1 MKRTNIQA
9 DGNIH
14 ELVVSLRKL
23 MLTSR
28 LVSGLVVW
36 ATVSLGTWFVLFL
49 IDNLLHLP
57 EGLRL
62 AFALGGLG
70 VMLFEFWQLLLR
82 PLIRREKLEA
92 TTLFL
97 ERRFAVPE
105 NMLINAL
112 CFESANLK
120 KCQVPFAQETITAGT
135 SLMAGADVKELWQF
149 KRLRR
154 WLIALIIVCI
164 LWGLY
169 GVSQG
174 REAINA
180 FLRYVNPLGDV
191 PPAGSVVLEVTPD
204 HDVVLAEG
212 DDLQVRVHVKGLKR
226 GKALLTYPDVV
237 WRRGADSVSNER
249 GDNKVTPMQLSSEGE
264 HRYEYTFDSVA
275 ESFAFRVF
283 AADTYTESI
292 KVTVNRVPR
301 IKESQFHIL
310 APSYT
315 GLERI
320 STLGPP
326 EVLPGPVGSDV
337 TVDVKLDKSAEELWY
352 KDAGDWIP
360 FKRNGDLWTVKTK
373 LPQAESYQIE
383 VKAEGFERRIKI
395 AEGPILAQQDRR
407 PEVEFVTSD
416 LNRQVNPGERLRLD
430 IQAYD
435 DFGAKQ
441 IFVTKKSAR
450 PDSPEEAVKSWEY
463 EGPPGKTQARENLLL
478 SIDASLFKPGD
489 SYVLQ
494 AFCEDFS
501 AAGNVGKSKPLT
513 LQVRS
518 LDEMTISADDPNSDA
533 FAELDKA
540 IQAQQT
546 ALGVTVNLMANLDDV
561 VDANRTQAENLASI
575 KNHLSQ
581 MKQKQENVGSHMTRA
596 QQVSVEPKPEFVT
609 KLIELRD
616 NEHARILERIDA
628 AGQTETADRDSVSHS
643 LSSIEKQQEYLLDQ
657 LLALKGIVAKK
668 SQIEAEQAMAE
679 LLGEK
684 DESLT
689 PSIEETL
696 TNTIKELDEFAKQQK
711 GIMEKRQMVQDKPP
725 EDFSEEDQELLE
737 DLAIDQSKL
746 AEVLGNVVNDLS
758 NMNLLDFGDS
768 QMTESMKS
776 IYEKSEE
783 LADKAEEAAEMREA
797 RQDAYRLETEAVEMA
812 EELMINCEATLGF
825 HDDIQFV
832 AEIPEDEQ
840 LVAPLAELPAELED
854 LVGDLITQEEEMR
867 PEVEDIGSYLNS
879 LDHTA
884 GPVADGTISSTSAK
898 GKTGD
903 QRPED
908 NVLEGRSGA
917 GRSGMS
923 DGQLVE
929 PVAKDLDQN
938 EYGLRERVSNTPLE
952 SGQVEDQ
959 DVGAATGGTGL
970 GKTTD
975 GTTQFGM
982 GGKLP
987 PKVLEMMRESLQTQ
1001 QNIRQS
1007 SEDVVTELKRY
1018 NLSVTDLETS
1028 IDAMKRV
1035 EQSIRNADGI
1045 EIRSAYDETVNG
1057 LRKSHGAVGKQLSM
1071 QYTRDKA
1078 LAKRL
1083 QNIISRRQGLN
1094 YKGYDQM
1101 ISAYFEALA
1110 RTESKGESVQKE

>member
-1 MKRTNIQA
+1 MNHN
-9 DGNIH
+9 DHIH
-14 ELVVSLRKL
+14 QLILDVRKL
-23 MLTSR
+23 ILTSQ
-28 LVSGLVVW
+28 LVWGVVVW
-36 ATVSLGTWFVLFL
+36 ATVTLGMWFVLFM

-57 EGLRL
+57 EGIRL
-62 AFALGGLG
+62 AFSLGGLG
-70 VMLFEFWQLLLR
+70 IMAFEFWQFILR
-82 PLIRREKLEA
+82 PLIRQENIEA

-97 ERRFAVPE
+97 ERRFSIPE
-105 NMLINAL
+105 NILINAL
-112 CFESANLK
+112 CFESAPIK
-120 KCQVPFAQETITAGT
+120 RGQEPFIRETINAGT
-135 SLMAGADVKELWQF
+135 SMIADADVKELWQL
-149 KRLRR
+149 KRLRK
-154 WLIALIIVCI
+154 WLTALIIICI
-164 LWGLY
+164 LWSIY
-169 GVSQG
+169 GIAQG
-174 REAINA
+174 RGAVNA
-180 FLRYVNPLGDV
+180 LLRYINPLGDV
-191 PPAGSVVLEVTPD
+191 PPIGSIVLDVTPGQ
-204 HDVVLAEG
+204 DVVIAEG
-212 DDLQVRVHVKGLKR
+212 DDLKVRVRVKGLKGDR
-226 GKALLTYPDVV
+226 TLLTYPEIASK
-237 WRRGADSVSNER
+237 RGADIVSNDK
-249 GDNKVTPMQLSSEGE
+249 GDNKVASMQLSSEGE
-264 HRYEYTFDSVA
+264 HQYEYSFDSVA

-292 KVTVNRVPR
+292 KVAVNKLPR

-315 GLERI
+315 GAERI

-326 EVLPGPVGSDV
+326 EALSGPAGSQV
-337 TVDVKLDKSAEELWY
+337 AIEVKLDKNADELWY
-352 KDAGDWIP
+352 KDSGDWKP
-360 FKRNGDLWTVKTK
+360 FEKHGDVWTTKTT
-373 LPQAESYQIE
+373 LQQADSYQIE
-383 VKAEGFERRIKI
+383 VKAPGFDRRIKI
-395 AEGPILAQQDRR
+395 AEGPIFVQQDQR

-416 LNRQVNPGERLRLD
+416 LNPHVNLGERLRLD
-430 IQAYD
+430 VQAYD
-435 DFGAKQ
+435 DFGAKR
-441 IFVTKKSAR
+441 IYVTQKSAR
-450 PDSPEEAVKSWEY
+450 TDSAEETVQSWEY
-463 EGPPGKTQARENLLL
+463 EGPPGQKEARESVFL
-478 SIDASLFKPGD
+478 SIDASRFKPGG

-494 AFCEDFS
+494 AHCEDFS
-501 AAGNVGKSKPLT
+501 PAGNTGQSKPLT

-518 LDEMTISADDPNSDA
+518 LDEMTLSEDDPNSDA

-561 VDANRTQAENLASI
+561 VDANRTQAENLSSV

-581 MKQKQENVGSHMTRA
+581 MKQKQEKVGAHMTQA
-596 QQVSVEPKPEFVT
+596 QKVSVEPKPEFVNE
-609 KLIELRD
+609 LIELRD
-616 NEHARILERIDA
+616 NEHKRILERIDE
-628 AGQTETADRDSVSHS
+628 AGQVETVDNKSISHS
-643 LSSIEKQQEYLLDQ
+643 LNSVEKQQTYLLDQ

-684 DESLT
+684 
-689 PSIEETL
+689 EETL
-696 TNTIKELDEFAKQQK
+696 TPSLEETLENTAKEVEEFIQQQK
-711 GIMEKRQMVQDKPP
+711 AIMDKRQMIQDKPP
-725 EDFSEEDQELLE
+725 EDFTEEDEEMLE

-746 AEVLGNVVNDLS
+746 AEVLDNVVSDLS

-776 IYEKSEE
+776 IYEEAEE
-783 LADKAEEAAEMREA
+783 LADKAEDAAEMREA

-812 EELMINCEATLGF
+812 EELLINCEATLGF
-825 HDDIQFV
+825 RDNIQFV

-867 PEVEDIGSYLNS
+867 PEVENIGSYLNS

-987 PKVLEMMRESLQTQ
+987 PKVLEMMKEALENQQT
-1001 QNIRQS
+1001 IRHS
-1007 SEDVVTELKRY
+1007 SEEVMAQLKRY
-1018 NLSVTDLETS
+1018 NLSVSDLEVS
-1028 IDAMKRV
+1028 IEAMKRV
-1035 EQSIRNADGI
+1035 EQSIRTADGI
-1045 EIRSAYDETVNG
+1045 GIRSAYDETVNT
-1057 LRKSHGAVGKQLSM
+1057 LRKSHGAVGKQVST
-1071 QYTRDKA
+1071 QYTTDKA
-1078 LAKRL
+1078 LMRKIEK
-1083 QNIISRRQGLN
+1083 IISRKKSQN

-1110 RTESKGESVQKE
+1110 RTESPGEPVQEK

>member
-1 MKRTNIQA
+1 MSQINSQN
-9 DGNIH
+9 DHIH
-14 ELVVSLRKL
+14 QLILDVRKL
-23 MLTSR
+23 MLTSQ
-28 LVSGLVVW
+28 LVWGVVVW
-36 ATVSLGTWFVLFL
+36 TTVSLGMWFVLFV

-57 EGLRL
+57 EGIRL
-62 AFALGGLG
+62 AFSLGGLG
-70 VMLFEFWQLLLR
+70 LMAFEFWQFILR
-82 PLIRREKLEA
+82 PLLRQERLEA

-97 ERRFAVPE
+97 ERRFSIPE
-105 NMLINAL
+105 NILINAL
-112 CFESANLK
+112 CFESAPVK
-120 KCQVPFAQETITAGT
+120 RGQEPFIRETINAGT
-135 SLMAGADVKELWQF
+135 SMIADADVKELWQF

-154 WLIALIIVCI
+154 WLTALIIICI
-164 LWGLY
+164 LWSIY
-169 GVSQG
+169 GIAQG
-174 REAINA
+174 RGAINA
-180 FLRYVNPLGDV
+180 FLRYINPLGDI
-191 PPAGSVVLEVTPD
+191 PPAGSIVLEVTPD
-204 HDVVLAEG
+204 KDVVLAEG
-212 DDLQVRVHVKGLKR
+212 DDLKVSVHVKGLKGDR
-226 GKALLTYPDVV
+226 TLLTYPDIVSK
-237 WRRGADSVSNER
+237 RGAEVMSNSR
-249 GDNKVTPMQLSSEGE
+249 GDNKATSMQLSTEGE
-264 HRYEYTFDSVA
+264 HRYEYTFNSVA

-283 AADTYTESI
+283 AADTYSESI
-292 KVTVNRVPR
+292 KVSVNRLPR

-315 GLERI
+315 GANRI

-326 EVLPGPVGSDV
+326 EALSGPAGSQV
-337 TVDVKLDKSAEELWY
+337 VIDVKLDKTADELWY
-352 KDAGDWIP
+352 KDSGDWIA
-360 FKRNGDLWTVKTK
+360 FEKNGDLWTTKTT
-373 LPQAESYQIE
+373 LQQADSYQIE
-383 VKAEGFERRIKI
+383 VKAPGFDRRIKI
-395 AEGPILAQQDRR
+395 AEGPIFIQQDQR

-416 LNRQVNPGERLRLD
+416 LNPKVNLGERLRLD

-441 IFVTKKSAR
+441 IYVTQKTARTDSA
-450 PDSPEEAVKSWEY
+450 EETVTSWEY
-463 EGPPGKTQARENLLL
+463 EGPPGQKEARESLFL
-478 SIDASLFKPGD
+478 SIDASRFKPGG

-494 AFCEDFS
+494 AHCEDFS
-501 AAGNVGKSKPLT
+501 PAGNIGASKPLM

-518 LDEMTISADDPNSDA
+518 LDEMTLSEDDPNSDA

-561 VDANRTQAENLASI
+561 VDANRTSAENLTSI
-575 KNHLSQ
+575 RNHLSQ
-581 MKQKQENVGSHMTRA
+581 MKQKQEKVGTHMTRA
-596 QQVSVEPKPEFVT
+596 QDVSVEPKPEFVN

-616 NEHARILERIDA
+616 NEHKRILERLDETGKVETIDNK
-628 AGQTETADRDSVSHS
+628 TVSHS
-643 LSSIEKQQEYLLDQ
+643 LNSVEKQQVHLLDQ

-668 SQIEAEQAMAE
+668 SQIEAEQAMAD

-684 DESLT
+684 EDTLT

-696 TNTIKELDEFAKQQK
+696 ENTAKEVEEFIKQQK
-711 GIMEKRQMVQDKPP
+711 AIMEKRQMVQDKAP
-725 EDFSEEDQELLE
+725 EDFTEEDEEMLE

-746 AEVLGNVVNDLS
+746 AEVLDNVVNDLS
-758 NMNLLDFGDS
+758 NMNLLDFGDN

-776 IYEKSEE
+776 IYEKAEA
-783 LADKAEEAAEMREA
+783 LADKAEEAAAMREA

-825 HDDIQFV
+825 RDNIQFV

-929 PVAKDLDQN
+929 SVAKDLDQN

-952 SGQVEDQ
+952 NGQVEDQ

-987 PKVLEMMRESLQTQ
+987 PKVLEMMKETLENQ
-1001 QNIRQS
+1001 QNIRHS
-1007 SEDVVTELKRY
+1007 SEEVMAELDRY
-1018 NLSVTDLETS
+1018 NLSVPELEMS
-1028 IDAMKRV
+1028 IEAMKRV
-1035 EQSIRNADGI
+1035 EESIRTADGI
-1045 EIRSAYDETVNG
+1045 GIRSAYDETVNT
-1057 LRKSHGAVGKQLSM
+1057 LRKSHDAVGKHISM
-1071 QYTRDKA
+1071 QYTTDDA
-1078 LAKRL
+1078 LMKKIE
-1083 QNIISRRQGLN
+1083 NIISRRKSQN

-1101 ISAYFEALA
+1101 IGAYFEALA
-1110 RTESKGESVQKE
+1110 RSESPGETMQKK